1 MWRGSLWVQEQDGVA
16 TSLMGPVE
24 LSPVAEFRVAIFQV
38 KPCKP
43 QVLTFYRDFLKGS
56 TRAGDFKAVF
66 KTV

>member
-1 MWRGSLWVQEQDGVA
+1 VAGFPLGTRARRSSYVIDGASGIISCSGVP
-16 TSLMGPVE
+16 S
-24 LSPVAEFRVAIFQV
+24 VAIFQV
-38 KPCKP
+38 KSCKP